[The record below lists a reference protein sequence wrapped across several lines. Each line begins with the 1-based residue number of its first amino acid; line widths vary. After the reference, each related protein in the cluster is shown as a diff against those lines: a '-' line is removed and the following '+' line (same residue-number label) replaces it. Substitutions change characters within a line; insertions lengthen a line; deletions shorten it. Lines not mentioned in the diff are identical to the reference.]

1 MLTQDE
7 LIDLDVLLCE
17 THGFKP
23 LIPEPGAH
31 QSSFTYIDVNGVR
44 VELHATEVRVFI
56 PGETLCRWRATNSN
70 ARIRKVIERAI
81 NWSRGL
87 AVVAKGVAAH
97 VNAIAGEHR
106 NLTGPTHMQ
115 RGLRERR

>member
-17 THGFKP
+17 THGFSP

-31 QSSFTYIDVNGVR
+31 QSSFTYIDANDVRIELRVN
-44 VELHATEVRVFI
+44 EVRVFV

-70 ARIRKVIERAI
+70 ARIKKVIERAI

-87 AVVAKGVAAH
+87 SVVASAASSP
-97 VNAIAGEHR
+97 
-106 NLTGPTHMQ
+106 PT
-115 RGLRERR
+115 R